1 MTSEQS
7 AVWSKKRQIIYS
19 PYEQYCNYKAAD
31 LALAGEKF
39 LIILPNEH
47 LIIKYKMFFDK
58 YVPNKKATV
67 EEGKDEMIEEQKR
80 YGIFMVV

>member
-58 YVPNKKATV
+58 
-67 EEGKDEMIEEQKR
+67 
-80 YGIFMVV
+80 